1 MIIGVN
7 YRLLPESNGIDI
19 MQDVA
24 DFWEWLPTKL
34 PEYLQ
39 SSAPSIEADLSQV
52 ITYGDS
58 AGGYLAIYSGLTQT
72 AVSINAVIAMYPVID
87 PRAIRGNQEYSPST
101 LDNHIRAIGP
111 GKIVTSVFPP
121 ERLELG
127 SLLAQQSRMMEF
139 FGVHES
145 LLQMKSVEKVPYLL
159 VLHGDVD
166 RVIPVQGSIRFREE
180 AERLG
185 IRDVVLCIKR
195 GGEHGFD
202 KEATLETPW
211 LAEALKKV
219 TKLWLK

>member
-1 MIIGVN
+1 MIIEVN

-19 MQDVA
+19 MRDVT
-24 DFWEWLPTKL
+24 DFWEWLPIKL

-39 SSAPSIEADLSQV
+39 SSAPSIKADLSKV
-52 ITYGDS
+52 ITYRDS
-58 AGGYLAIYSGLTQT
+58 TGGYPAIYSGFTQT
-72 AVSINAVIAMYPVID
+72 AVSINTMITIYPVIN
-87 PRAIRGNQEYSPST
+87 PRAIKRNQEYLPFV
-101 LDNHIRAIGP
+101 LDNHIRAIKP

-127 SLLAQQSRMMEF
+127 SLLTQQSRIIEF
-139 FGVHES
+139 FGVHKS
-145 LLQMKSVEKVPYLL
+145 LLQIKSVQKVPYLL
-159 VLHGDVD
+159 ILHKDVD
-166 RVIPVQGSIRFREE
+166 RVIPVQRSIRFKEE

-185 IRDVVLCIKR
+185 IKDVTLRIKR